1 MSDKASKE
9 EQNAASKMGPG
20 GRGRGAA
27 RFELTSGRL
36 RSFLVQLGVPESA
49 ELVQSLIVDAQKQVK
64 SWLHRSVSRP
74 VRTEATKHKA
84 RTQNDTSNNDPGWL
98 TNAASDAASRAAEAS
113 AKMSNKATEAA
124 HRAATGAADAA
135 EDARK
140 VVWREAT
147 HMVQTGNC
155 AQWTSEGLTFAGLLP
170 SSRSFPKSILI
181 LLLESEMRRGRS
193 ENIKVVVYSEV
204 KHAQKAWPNHRF
216 LAPAYVHPLHWM
228 V

>member
-1 MSDKASKE
+1 
-9 EQNAASKMGPG
+9 MGPG

-36 RSFLVQLGVPESA
+36 RSFLVQLGVPETT
-49 ELVQSLIVDAQKQVK
+49 ELVQSVIIDAQKQVK
-64 SWLHRSVSRP
+64 SWLQRSDSAP
-74 VRTEATKHKA
+74 TNYDSKTSKSKVRAH
-84 RTQNDTSNNDPGWL
+84 NDTVADDKPGWL
-98 TNAASDAASRAAEAS
+98 ANAASDAASRAAEAS
-113 AKMSNKATEAA
+113 

-193 ENIKVVVYSEV
+193 ENVKVVVYSEV
-204 KHAQKAWPNHRF
+204 KHAEKAWPNHRF

-228 V
+228 VRSEP

>member
-1 MSDKASKE
+1 
-9 EQNAASKMGPG
+9 MGPG

-36 RSFLVQLGVPESA
+36 RSFLVQLGVPETA
-49 ELVQSLIVDAQKQVK
+49 ELVQSVIIDAQKQVK
-64 SWLHRSVSRP
+64 SWLQKSDSTP
-74 VRTEATKHKA
+74 TNYNSKTTKSKA
-84 RTQNDTSNNDPGWL
+84 HAHNNTAADEPGWL
-98 TNAASDAASRAAEAS
+98 ANAASDAASRAAEAS
-113 AKMSNKATEAA
+113 AKMSTKATEAA
-124 HRAATGAADAA
+124 HRAATGAADAADAA

-193 ENIKVVVYSEV
+193 ENVKVVVYSEV

-228 V
+228 VRSEP